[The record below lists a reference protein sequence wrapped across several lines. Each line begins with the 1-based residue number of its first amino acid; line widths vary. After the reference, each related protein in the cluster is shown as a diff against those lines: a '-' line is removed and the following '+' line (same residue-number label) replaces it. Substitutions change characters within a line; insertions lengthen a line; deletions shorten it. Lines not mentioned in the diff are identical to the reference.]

1 MLQNLEGV
9 GEGRVLTGKGE
20 GDETEEL
27 NRTATKIV
35 KKELIFL
42 QSRNDF
48 KGIRYKV
55 SINISGITCIKCMR

>member
-1 MLQNLEGV
+1 MA
-9 GEGRVLTGKGE
+9 GKRE
-20 GDETEEL
+20 GDEIEEF

-55 SINISGITCIKCMR
+55 SINISASLV

>member
-1 MLQNLEGV
+1 MLQNLEVV
-9 GEGRVLTGKGE
+9 GEGRVLAGKRE
-20 GDETEEL
+20 GDEIEEL